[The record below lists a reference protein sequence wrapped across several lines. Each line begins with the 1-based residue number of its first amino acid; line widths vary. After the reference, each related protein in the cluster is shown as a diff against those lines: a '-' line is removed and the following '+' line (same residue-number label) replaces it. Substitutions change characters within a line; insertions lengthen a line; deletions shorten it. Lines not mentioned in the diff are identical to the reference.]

1 MDGYNVCIIAY
12 GQTGSGKTYTMEG
25 PEENPGV
32 NFRALRELFLI
43 KKKRAEDYVY
53 EISVS
58 MLEIYNESLCDL
70 LVEKS
75 DENKLNIRQGKDGI
89 YVENLTEVEVDT
101 EEDVIKYFHV
111 GKKNRASG
119 RTNMNEH
126 SSRSHSILTVSVQG
140 HNFTA
145 GITYFGKLH
154 LIDLAGSERVS
165 RSGAT
170 GDRLKEAQAINKSLS
185 ALGNVLH
192 SLQLKSK
199 HIPYRDSKLTYLLQ
213 DSLGGNSKCMMFVN
227 LSPCSADAEETFCSL
242 EFAARVSKVEL
253 GMAAQNKLRKDQPST
268 PQTPPSTEP
277 LSPSEQKEAKSTTT
291 TKTPGAPKGDKP
303 KKAATPSTTAKPSA
317 TPGVVSPAP
326 KKTTTATTPGTTA
339 KPTTQPT
346 KK

>member
-1 MDGYNVCIIAY
+1 
-12 GQTGSGKTYTMEG
+12 
-25 PEENPGV
+25 
-32 NFRALRELFLI
+32 
-43 KKKRAEDYVY
+43 
-53 EISVS
+53 
-58 MLEIYNESLCDL
+58 
-70 LVEKS
+70 
-75 DENKLNIRQGKDGI
+75 
-89 YVENLTEVEVDT
+89 VDT
-101 EEDVIKYFHV
+101 EEDVIKYFKV
-111 GKKNRASG
+111 GKQNRASG

-170 GDRLKEAQAINKSLS
+170 GERLKEAQAINKSLS

-192 SLQLKSK
+192 NLQLKSK

-242 EFAARVSKVEL
+242 EFAARVSRIEL
-253 GMAAQNKLRKDQPST
+253 GMATQNKQRKDATSPT
-268 PQTPPSTEP
+268 PTTSEPTSPP
-277 LSPSEQKEAKSTTT
+277 EQKDPKPTS
-291 TKTPGAPKGDKP
+291 TKTPGTTKTDNKDKP
-303 KKAATPSTTAKPSA
+303 KKTTTGNITPKPAAPQGT
-317 TPGVVSPAP
+317 VSPAP
-326 KKTTTATTPGTTA
+326 KKTTTATTPGTTT
-339 KPTTQPT
+339 KPATQPT

>member
-1 MDGYNVCIIAY
+1 
-12 GQTGSGKTYTMEG
+12 
-25 PEENPGV
+25 
-32 NFRALRELFLI
+32 
-43 KKKRAEDYVY
+43 
-53 EISVS
+53 
-58 MLEIYNESLCDL
+58 LCDL

-89 YVENLTEVEVDT
+89 YVENLTEVEVET
-101 EEDVIKYFHV
+101 EADVLKYMNI

-119 RTNMNEH
+119 KTNMNEH

-192 SLQLKSK
+192 NLQLKSK
-199 HIPYRDSKLTYLLQ
+199 HVPYRDSKLTYLLQ

-227 LSPCSADAEETFCSL
+227 LSPCSADVEETFCSL
-242 EFAARVSKVEL
+242 EFAARVSRVEL
-253 GMAAQNKLRKDQPST
+253 GQATQNKMRKGGAATSET
-268 PQTPPSTEP
+268 SEP
-277 LSPSEQKEAKSTTT
+277 TSPDASKPDNKKPAAT
-291 TKTPGAPKGDKP
+291 TKPTTPTTAQPTEKP
-303 KKAATPSTTAKPSA
+303 KKAATMAAPGAKPAKPATGATVPPGAKPAGSKEGGERPQRSLSPQPRGPTTSA
-317 TPGVVSPAP
+317 SPAP
-326 KKTTTATTPGTTA
+326 ARKPSGATSSTPTT
-339 KPTTQPT
+339 KPSTQPT